1 MDDCFESE
9 NISVDFNKEKN
20 KSIENLNFWYY
31 GETQSETNSKIEYS
45 WIQFELN
52 EEQTKILISFLE
64 NEVEEHIPE
73 FNFDFE
79 CEIEWSVQ
87 CEEKKLEYYVYTSP
101 IKINIKDV
109 IPEED

>member
-1 MDDCFESE
+1 M
-9 NISVDFNKEKN
+9 
-20 KSIENLNFWYY
+20 
-31 GETQSETNSKIEYS
+31 
-45 WIQFELN
+45 
-52 EEQTKILISFLE
+52 E